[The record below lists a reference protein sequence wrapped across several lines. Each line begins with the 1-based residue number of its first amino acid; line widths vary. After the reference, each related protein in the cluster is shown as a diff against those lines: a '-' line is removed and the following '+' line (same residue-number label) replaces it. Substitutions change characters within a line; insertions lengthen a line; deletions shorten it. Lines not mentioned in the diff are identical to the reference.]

1 MSGSTTRR
9 LGCATLHRMA
19 SESASPPSPYPELDP
34 DRVVTTL
41 HSLGV
46 TYLYLSEGAET
57 YQSLPPEHLIVALL
71 QSDDVRVEFAIISL
85 LLRHPEFADAIPNV
99 ASNLPSSW
107 AETLQRHYTAAVYLQ
122 RMYRPALAIY
132 LGMTP
137 TLPDYFSAQLGLPSP
152 DEYYGVIGLQELVD
166 RLPPP
171 IDWWGS
177 YLYPAK
183 MLIRFMSLAKTYEK
197 KN

>member
-1 MSGSTTRR
+1 
-9 LGCATLHRMA
+9 MA
-19 SESASPPSPYPELDP
+19 SESAFPLSPYPELDP
-34 DRVVTTL
+34 DRIVATL

-57 YQSLPPEHLIVALL
+57 YRSLPPEHLIVALL
-71 QSDDVRVEFAIISL
+71 QSDDVRVEFALISL
-85 LLRHPEFADAIPNV
+85 LLRHPEFADGIPNV
-99 ASNLPSSW
+99 ASNLPPSW
-107 AETLQRHYTAAVYLQ
+107 AEKLRRHYTAAVYLQ

-132 LGMTP
+132 LGTTP
-137 TLPDYFSAQLGLPSP
+137 TLPDYFSAQLELPSP

-183 MLIRFMSLAKTYEK
+183 MLIRFMSLEKTYEK

>member
-1 MSGSTTRR
+1 
-9 LGCATLHRMA
+9 MA
-19 SESASPPSPYPELDP
+19 SESTSAPSPYLKLDP
-34 DRVVTTL
+34 DRIVTTL

-46 TYLYLSEGAET
+46 TYIYLSEGAEA
-57 YQSLPPEHLIVALL
+57 YKSLPPEHLIVALL
-71 QSDDVRVEFAIISL
+71 QSGDVRIEYSLISL
-85 LLRHPEFADAIPNV
+85 LLRHPEFAEGIPNV
-99 ASNLPSSW
+99 ASNLQPSW
-107 AETLQRHYTAAVYLQ
+107 AEKLRRHYTAAVYLQ
-122 RMYRPALAIY
+122 RMYRPTLAIY
-132 LGMTP
+132 LGTTP

-197 KN
+197 KI